1 MNGTQP
7 SNTYHSVFMW
17 KDDGKVYLVATDN
30 EELHDVDIYDITNPR
45 APKPVAEYDL
55 LESFPQISQTA
66 EHPAAVGDLQPR
78 HGHEGRRRP

>member
-30 EELHDVDIYDITNPR
+30 EEFHDVDIFDITNPR
-45 APKPVAEYDL
+45 EAEAGRRVRPARELPADL
-55 LESFPQISQTA
+55 A
-66 EHPAAVGDLQPR
+66 DGRAPAAVGDLPAR
-78 HGHEGRRRP
+78 HGRPR